1 MTVGGAAGARIGKRH
16 YVVRQRY
23 EAAAAGAVELSIVEA
38 TAGYL
43 HVTMAETG
51 NQPDPGTD
59 SALLADGYAAVT
71 ALRPVCEA
79 APADLPWPAG

>member
-1 MTVGGAAGARIGKRH
+1 MIRSPRDRISGIRRARL
-16 YVVRQRY
+16 
-23 EAAAAGAVELSIVEA
+23 AAAGAVELSIVEA

-79 APADLPWPAG
+79 TPADLPWPAG